1 MKIIQK
7 KEMEDLEK
15 GYPFMICLKTT
26 YVLVMALRSSHVP
39 TMTERQW
46 LLLERILTSYLGSAA
61 WIINICL
68 GYNRG
73 NGTQATDLLSLTSKV
88 HQQQQQHFNHFTCVI

>member
-1 MKIIQK
+1 MKIFQK
-7 KEMEDLEK
+7 KDVEELEK
-15 GYPFMICLKTT
+15 GYFFVICLKAT
-26 YVLVMALRSSHVP
+26 YVLVMALGSSHVP

-46 LLLERILTSYLGSAA
+46 LLLERILTSYLGSSG

-73 NGTQATDLLSLTSKV
+73 NGTQATNLLSLTSKV
-88 HQQQQQHFNHFTCVI
+88 HQQQQHFNHFTCVN